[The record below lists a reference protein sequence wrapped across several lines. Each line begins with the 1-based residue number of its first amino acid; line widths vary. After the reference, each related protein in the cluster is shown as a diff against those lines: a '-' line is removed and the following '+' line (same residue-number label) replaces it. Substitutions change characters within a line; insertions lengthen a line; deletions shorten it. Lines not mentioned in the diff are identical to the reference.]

1 MLSVEIGERLKQLR
15 AGYES
20 KMSQSQLSKRMQV
33 SRETI
38 NHWENGTR
46 EIKASQVTELADI
59 FDVSCDY
66 ILKGVSP
73 VNVDINRQVG
83 LNDKAINKLY
93 EIIDETL
100 ILHDR
105 NYRTIDILNYI
116 LSSGVFTH
124 ELPKLLL
131 TYFDKRGEYELNLNY
146 DEEENLALVMFKIT
160 RLVQKLT
167 EDSFDSFYMSY
178 GRSGKKRKKPFIRP
192 KADKIEEE

>member
-160 RLVQKLT
+160 RLMQKLT
-167 EDSFDSFYMSY
+167 EDSFDGFYMSY

-192 KADKIEEE
+192 KADRIEEE